1 MIIEVNIFYTN
12 TRTCGL
18 FLFKGLWPEEEQQT
32 LFILGPKGTSS
43 TAFLPCSLGRVA
55 SGPGVSRNLGRMRGG
70 PGGQPALLSTGLLG
84 THEALCPRWLLGTF
98 GGLAL
103 PAPASL
109 SVKQSHH
116 VSHRL
121 VKSRK
126 GGRPRRAWP
135 WAD

>member
-32 LFILGPKGTSS
+32 LFILGPKGTSG
-43 TAFLPCSLGRVA
+43 TVA
-55 SGPGVSRNLGRMRGG
+55 SGPGVGRNLGRMRGG
-70 PGGQPALLSTGLLG
+70 PGGQPAPLSTGLLLD

-121 VKSRK
+121 VKTRK
-126 GGRPRRAWP
+126 GG
-135 WAD
+135 